1 MTNGLPSKKPKKK
14 KPATPKWKSMLSKFK
29 GAKRKT
35 VRGVSS
41 KGVYFKTTLAVVG
54 VVSGAFAFIGALVIK
69 DFLKDGLTNVTNRF
83 KNPWIKVAVY
93 SVVGIVV
100 AIAGTIMVE
109 VIRSN
114 INREKAQYEADEA
127 YKQERRDMCTKML
140 RDMKKEKELGTL
152 EEYLKG
158 AKGCHNYR
166 DMSKHVTSIKNKR
179 KACDKAMDTLKT
191 LTDPDAMMKLME
203 ENADCY
209 NKEAMKTYF
218 DAEQQ
223 KRKTCDELLVK
234 IKESTSLDDKQ
245 KLFEGNGEVLQQG
258 RDQQALLKSFQDK
271 RRCDKALKTLKA
283 TADTD
288 TMLKLMEKHA
298 DCYNKEAMKTYFD
311 AEQQKRKTCDEMLV
325 KIKEQSATQKVETVR
340 EQLYKGNEE
349 CYNKADVEK
358 FLRTAAADQAVCD
371 RALES
376 AKAVSANKD
385 ALAEVL
391 EKHAG
396 CYNIG
401 DHEDRLHRPGGGQE
415 VRKNTYVFRSS
426 FFLMH
431 DEQHVHGLGRSRR
444 DPTTQ
449 EARTKKKDYE
459 EEIPVA
465 CLSDLH

>member
-1 MTNGLPSKKPKKK
+1 METTFRRPPTLLSQSDRKSNDEWIAFQETKKK

-158 AKGCHNYR
+158 VKGCHNYR

-223 KRKTCDELLVK
+223 KRKTCDE
-234 IKESTSLDDKQ
+234 
-245 KLFEGNGEVLQQG
+245 
-258 RDQQALLKSFQDK
+258 
-271 RRCDKALKTLKA
+271 
-283 TADTD
+283 
-288 TMLKLMEKHA
+288 
-298 DCYNKEAMKTYFD
+298 
-311 AEQQKRKTCDEMLV
+311 MLV

-358 FLRTAAADQAVCD
+358 FLRTAATDQAVCD

-396 CYNIG
+396 CYNI
-401 DHEDRLHRPGGGQE
+401 ETMKTVSTVQA
-415 VRKNTYVFRSS
+415 
-426 FFLMH
+426 
-431 DEQHVHGLGRSRR
+431 
-444 DPTTQ
+444 
-449 EARTKKKDYE
+449 EAKK
-459 EEIPVA
+459 
-465 CLSDLH
+465 